1 MTERAAEIV
10 FAASVGTRSGGLVE
24 VAVTDKGLV
33 YYTCREGEEGRV
45 RTEEIRKTRRDV
57 DLFLGAV
64 DDIGV
69 AQWQRRYG
77 DASLPES
84 WHVVLEVGGRLLSWC
99 GSGEYPPC
107 WDELCRVVEDL
118 TGKPLR

>member
-1 MTERAAEIV
+1 MRERAADIV
-10 FAASVGTRSGGLVE
+10 FAVSMRTRSGGFVE
-24 VAVTDKGLV
+24 VAVTDKGLA
-33 YYTCREGEEGRV
+33 YCTCREGGEGRT
-45 RTEEIRKTRRDV
+45 RTEEIKKTRRDI

-64 DDIGV
+64 DDVGV

-99 GSGEYPPC
+99 GSGEYPPG
-107 WDELCRVVEDL
+107 WDELCRLVEDL
-118 TGKPLR
+118 TGEPLR